1 MMQVLVNGFIS
12 GAILALPA
20 IAFTLMFSILKF
32 PNFAI
37 GAYVTVGAFCI
48 LFFQTV
54 TGLPIWAAT
63 ILGMAATAIVAWTS
77 DAVVFK
83 PLRNRSSITLLIVSI
98 AVALVLENIIRFIA
112 GNDIRG
118 FDVPLSRP
126 LRLAGFKA
134 TPEQLWLISIS
145 VLAMLAVY
153 ALLKYTRLGKAMRAT
168 ADNFTLAQ
176 VRGIDTDRIIIA
188 TWLIGGALAG
198 LAGLFAGLD
207 LVIDPLV
214 GWNLTIPILA
224 AAILGGIGSPIGAM
238 LGAISVG
245 LAEELTAHLFN
256 PAYKAGVGFVIIAI
270 LLLVRPHGLFGQPE
284 IKK

>member
-1 MMQVLVNGFIS
+1 MLQLFINS
-12 GAILALPA
+12 IIAGSIIALPA

-32 PNFAI
+32 ANFAI
-37 GAYVTVGAFCI
+37 GAYVTVGAFSI
-48 LFFQTV
+48 LFFEQTV
-54 TGLPIWAAT
+54 GMPIWAAL
-63 ILGMAATAIVAWTS
+63 IPGMMVTALVAWLS
-77 DAVVFK
+77 DVTVFK

-98 AVALVLENIIRFIA
+98 AVAFIIENVIRFIA

-126 LRLAGFKA
+126 IKAFGFKA
-134 TPEQLWLISIS
+134 TPEQYYLVAISM
-145 VLAMLAVY
+145 VTMLAVF

-176 VRGIDTDRIIIA
+176 VRGINTNGIILS

-198 LAGLFAGLD
+198 LAGLLAGLD
-207 LVIDPLV
+207 LVIEPLV

-224 AAILGGIGSPIGAM
+224 AAILGGIGSPVGAMIGAITI
-238 LGAISVG
+238 GF
-245 LAEELTAHLFN
+245 AEELTAHFFN
-256 PAYKAGVGFVIIAI
+256 PAYKVGVGFVVISI
-270 LLLVRPHGLFGQPE
+270 LLLVRPQGLFGQPE